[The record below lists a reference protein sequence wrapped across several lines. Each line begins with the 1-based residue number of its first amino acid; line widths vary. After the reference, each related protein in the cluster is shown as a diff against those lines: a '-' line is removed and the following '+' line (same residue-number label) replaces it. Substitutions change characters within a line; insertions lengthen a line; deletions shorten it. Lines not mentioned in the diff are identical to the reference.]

1 LYRFFFCVWKPILVS
16 NYLFIYIFQSEEN
29 MALYMCEDNFDKCL
43 NVCIYSNKVIWYDMC
58 TKPIL
63 ASVQMFI
70 FIPGGIMAWYNC
82 INVFCYRCWV

>member
-1 LYRFFFCVWKPILVS
+1 
-16 NYLFIYIFQSEEN
+16 

-63 ASVQMFI
+63 ASVQMFT
-70 FIPGGIMAWYNC
+70 FIPGGIMA
-82 INVFCYRCWV
+82 